1 MIIPYMVLTDKGVR
15 AFVDGLCLVL
25 FNPGEV
31 AQLLAPRICPANREV
46 GGSNLTVSTD
56 DPLRRALLTLC

>member
-31 AQLLAPRICPANREV
+31 AQLSANREV